1 MAASVLRTIVVG
13 LCIWASIGNV
23 ARALDDTS
31 NLTNDLQSI
40 RVLAESGNYQ
50 EAIEKVNEYLRE
62 NPGDAEGRFLKGI
75 IFSDQKR
82 FEEAIEVFV
91 GITNDFPQLPEPY
104 NNLAVLYAS
113 RGNYQKARDALLV
126 AIKTH
131 PSYAT
136 AHENLGDIYAM
147 MATEAYNKA
156 LEIDKG
162 NESAKIKLGMIREL
176 FPESMAGAGGSAT
189 DKKGI
194 GSSQQEPRIAT
205 SWGKKPESPASSPAV
220 PPEVE
225 RDVQAALNTWVQAWS
240 SKNVEGY
247 LASYAPTFT
256 PSNGMSLPRW
266 KAQRRKRILAPR
278 FIKVTTSAPSI
289 TMLDNDR
296 VRVRFIQ
303 KYRSNAY
310 QDRVHKTID
319 LMNISGNWLFIRE
332 EVVQ

>member
-13 LCIWASIGNV
+13 LCIWASVGNV
-23 ARALDDTS
+23 AKAFDDTG
-31 NLTNDLQSI
+31 NLTHDLQGI
-40 RVLAESGNYQ
+40 RALAESGNYQ
-50 EAIEKVNEYLRE
+50 EAIEKVDRYLEE

-113 RGNYQKARDALLV
+113 RGNYEKARDALLV
-126 AIKTH
+126 AIRTH

-147 MATEAYNKA
+147 MATKAYNKA

-176 FPESMAGAGGSAT
+176 FPEPIAAT
-189 DKKGI
+189 
-194 GSSQQEPRIAT
+194 
-205 SWGKKPESPASSPAV
+205 GKKEIGVPGKPPKTAPDWGRRPGSPGSSPAV

-225 RDVQAALNTWVQAWS
+225 RDVQAALSAWIQAWS

-256 PSNGMSLPRW
+256 PSNGISLPRW

-289 TMLDNDR
+289 TMLDHDR

-310 QDRVHKTID
+310 QDRVHKIID

-332 EVVQ
+332 EVAK